1 MKIDHLI
8 LAKGSS
14 VDRDTQSLSVFE
26 MIEQMQI
33 QAPKY
38 PVNVPVHAIL
48 VFRRDQ
54 NDEGVVIEPWR
65 LTVTGPDSKTLLSQN
80 LEVKMEAE
88 HRRQRVRIN
97 FPVQIQGDGTYH
109 VQLSNVND
117 TSNTRSIDVDVKAI
131 TDIGKRPEMPRM

>member
-65 LTVTGPDSKTLLSQN
+65 LTVTGPDAKTLLSQN

-117 TSNTRSIDVDVKAI
+117 TSNTRTIDVDVKAI

>member
-14 VDRDTQSLSVFE
+14 VDRDTQSLSIFE

-48 VFRRDQ
+48 VFRRASEE
-54 NDEGVVIEPWR
+54 EGVIIEPWR

-80 LEVKMEAE
+80 LEVRMESE

-97 FPVQIQGDGTYH
+97 FPVQIQGDGIYYI
-109 VQLSNVND
+109 QLTNVND
-117 TSNTRSIDVDVKAI
+117 ASNTRTIDVDVKAI
-131 TDIGKRPEMPRM
+131 TDISKRPEMPTM

>member
-38 PVNVPVHAIL
+38 PVNIPVHAIL

-117 TSNTRSIDVDVKAI
+117 SGNTRTIDVDVKAI

>member
-1 MKIDHLI
+1 MKIEHLI

-48 VFRRDQ
+48 VFRRDKSDQ
-54 NDEGVVIEPWR
+54 GVIIEPWR
-65 LTVTGPDSKTLLSQN
+65 LTVTGPDTKTLLSQN
-80 LEVKMEAE
+80 LEVKLEAE
-88 HRRQRVRIN
+88 HMRQRVRVN
-97 FPVQIQGDGTYH
+97 FPVQIQTDGTYI
-109 VQLSNVND
+109 VQLSHVNEPQ
-117 TSNTRSIDVDVKAI
+117 NARILEIDVKAM
-131 TDIGKRPEMPRM
+131 TDISRHPETPRM